1 MLYLDA
7 PIGPINGLMIYRDH
21 ADPDLFYYVPERPRL
36 ARNEGG
42 VPEFI
47 FLKYRRDV
55 TDNADFDPD
64 VKQSLGGGFL
74 AFTVDLGVDDE
85 ELAAMKSELGRFATG
100 TVKLT
105 PIGFRKGSVR
115 LTITKDAA
123 DAPDAQA
130 NAPRGLTFFEEVYG
144 ATKPSLFGFNR
155 ATFAV
160 VLSQEAATLFEAA
173 LKSGISPIGVIYD
186 LEFLGLRPAF
196 HVKITAEY
204 KRIYD
209 SLEIEFGARGQIG
222 PVSVG
227 AQVDLAFQK
236 LRDSGAVKVEVL
248 SFTDDENLRKQADE
262 AFNWFKTD
270 LIKDF
275 FKTSMEPPSFMRANG
290 GGGILGQ
297 LQSLLGPLGGSQTG
311 SPIPQLGVPTTQAPT
326 PAPPPTNLAS
336 NMATSEGHNRAATQA
351 GGGGGGAAGNSLSP
365 FQVGFSLKV
374 IHQDELKTREF
385 EYSMQAAVA
394 RNAAPQGLFSTVVE
408 GLDLNK
414 AIKEVDLDDDFFKR
428 LVATV
433 SMGGDLVK
441 PGINVVAVNLEYPAI
456 RKPNEEPLHVDG
468 FLFKPD
474 ALDPHTFTTWLNQK
488 KALDYRYQLDIHFKP
503 DSPWVG
509 KEAHVTT
516 PWRVTRDRQ
525 LTVDPLDDIGLFDI
539 ELALGTID
547 TSQVE
552 QVQVEMAY
560 EDTAND
566 FEAQKTFVL
575 RPGAGASAHWMLRLS
590 DPKLHTYRYRM
601 TYFLKDGVRYQTDWQ
616 SSEDPSLIINDPFEG
631 SLKLRLVPLLD
642 PLALL
647 EANVNLEYTEEATG
661 YERRV
666 QALFT
671 GGAPLA
677 SQPINIPTLA
687 KDPAGFKYD
696 VTVIRQDGSIFES
709 GPITSDADTKAL
721 VISDG
726 AGTTRR
732 IKVKLLNPDLT
743 GANLVAVRVNVV
755 GPGENPDTAEALFTA
770 GQLSDQTLTLVQPD
784 QGGPFTYSYAVT
796 GYTKQGLPLVGQTG
810 GSSSLN
816 LLVPLPQP

>member
-7 PIGPINGLMIYRDH
+7 PIGPIGGLMIYRDH

-36 ARNEGG
+36 ANNDG
-42 VPEFI
+42 VPEFV
-47 FLKYRRDV
+47 FLKYRRDI
-55 TDNADFDPD
+55 TDNPDFDPD
-64 VKQSLGGGFL
+64 VKQALGGGFL
-74 AFTVDLGVDDE
+74 AFTVDLGVSDEQLDD
-85 ELAAMKSELGRFATG
+85 MKRELGRFSNG
-100 TVKLT
+100 EVKLT
-105 PIGFRKGSVR
+105 PIQFRKGSVR

-123 DAPDAQA
+123 DAPGAEPA
-130 NAPRGLTFFEEVYG
+130 APRGLTFFEEVYG
-144 ATKPSLFGFNR
+144 ATQPSLFGFNR

-173 LKSGISPIGVIYD
+173 LKSGISPVGVIYD

-204 KRIYD
+204 KRIYE
-209 SLEIEFGARGQIG
+209 SLEVGFGARGQIG
-222 PVSVG
+222 PVSV
-227 AQVDLAFQK
+227 AAEVDVAFQK

-248 SFTDDENLRKQADE
+248 NFTDDESLRKQADD

-275 FKTSMEPPSFMRANG
+275 FKTSMEPPSFMRANSG
-290 GGGILGQ
+290 GGLLGQ
-297 LQSLLGPLGGSQTG
+297 LQNLLGPMGASQTG
-311 SPIPQLGVPTTQAPT
+311 SPLPQMGAPTTQAPT
-326 PAPPPTNLAS
+326 PASPPTNQAS
-336 NMATSEGHNRAATQA
+336 GMATGQSQTGAAVQ
-351 GGGGGGAAGNSLSP
+351 GGGAGGTQSNLSP

-374 IHQDELKTREF
+374 MHQDELKTREF

-394 RNAAPQGLFSTVVE
+394 RTAAPQGLFSTVVE
-408 GLDLNK
+408 GLDLDK
-414 AIKEVDLDDDFFKR
+414 AIKEVNLDDDFFKR

-441 PGINVVAVNLEYPAI
+441 PGINVVAVNLEYPAN
-456 RKPNEEPLHVDG
+456 RKPNEEPEHVDG

-474 ALDPHTFTTWLNQK
+474 ALDPHTFTAWLNKK

-539 ELALGTID
+539 ELALGTVDAAQID
-547 TSQVE
+547 QI
-552 QVQVEMAY
+552 QVEMTY
-560 EDTAND
+560 EDAAND
-566 FEAQKTFVL
+566 FETQKTFVL
-575 RPGAGASAHWMLRLS
+575 RPGSQASARWQLRLS
-590 DPKLHTYRYRM
+590 DPRLRTYRYRL

-616 SSEDPSLIINDPFEG
+616 TSEDPSLVINDPFEG

-642 PLALL
+642 PAALL
-647 EANVNLEYTEEATG
+647 EANVNLQYEEAATG

-666 QALFT
+666 QALFA
-671 GGAPLA
+671 GGAPLT
-677 SQPINIPTLA
+677 SQAITIPTLA
-687 KDPAGFKYD
+687 KDPSDFSYD
-696 VTVIRQDGSIFES
+696 VTVIRQDGSVFES
-709 GPITSDADTKAL
+709 GTITSAADTKAI

-732 IKVKLLNPDLT
+732 IKVKLVNPDLAS
-743 GANLVAVRVNVV
+743 ANLAAVRVNVV

-770 GQLSDQTLTLVQPD
+770 GQVIDQTLTLVQPD
-784 QGGPFTYSYAVT
+784 EGGTFTYSYSVT
-796 GYTKQGLPLVGQTG
+796 GYTRQGLPLAGQTG

-816 LLVPLPQP
+816 LLIPLPQP